1 INIPPCFLLPTSNNP
16 IAAIINYVYIDLS
29 ANYQSVAYNRT
40 RAIITPTNQTVS
52 SISDYVLS
60 QIHGVEIVYLSS
72 DTLIIPGPNQTQL
85 KVEYPTEEFLN
96 ALTFNGMRLCN
107 GTRILLTHLGEH
119 TLRGLIIGGSYEGTI
134 SIIPRIV
141 LDNSDPNWP
150 FTLKRRQYPMRLCY
164 AMTINKS
171 QGQTIGHIG
180 IYLPS
185 LVFSNGQ
192 LYVALSCARS
202 VDGIH
207 ILLQN
212 DSTINEAITKN
223 IV

>member
-1 INIPPCFLLPTSNNP
+1 DWINIPPCFLLPTSNNP

-72 DTLIIPGPNQTQL
+72 DTLKPYSIVMLLRN
-85 KVEYPTEEFLN
+85 
-96 ALTFNGMRLCN
+96 FNPSAGLCN

-119 TLRGLIIGGSYEGTI
+119 TLRGLIIGGSYE
-134 SIIPRIV
+134 
-141 LDNSDPNWP
+141 
-150 FTLKRRQYPMRLCY
+150 RRQYPMRLCY